1 MARAEI
7 NKHAAEALERVSKEM
22 REKRISRFYGIRAK
36 ERVRAAAVCLRSAA
50 TQLIEIRRRRTPDI
64 VRQVDCDI
72 HVAALRTYLRNRGCV
87 RIGGGTTTERGAAER
102 LLKEAAYV
110 DEGTARL
117 REKSDAVP
125 TLPRNHTRDH
135 EQELERRR
143 RKQPPPPNTYWTHL
157 LQLRG
162 S

>member
-1 MARAEI
+1 MKTPRAPVARAEI

-50 TQLIEIRRRRTPDI
+50 TQIIEIRRRKTPDI

-87 RIGGGTTTERGAAER
+87 RIGGGTTT
-102 LLKEAAYV
+102 
-110 DEGTARL
+110 
-117 REKSDAVP
+117 AVSYTHL
-125 TLPRNHTRDH
+125 TLPT
-135 EQELERRR
+135 
-143 RKQPPPPNTYWTHL
+143 TVIV
-157 LQLRG
+157 
-162 S
+162 